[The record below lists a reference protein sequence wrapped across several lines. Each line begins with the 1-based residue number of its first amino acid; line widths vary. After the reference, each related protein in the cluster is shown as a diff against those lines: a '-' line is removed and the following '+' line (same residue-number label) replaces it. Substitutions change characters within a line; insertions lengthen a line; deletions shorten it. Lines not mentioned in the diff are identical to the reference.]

1 MKVRALK
8 RAQILLKADSGP
20 DGPAWSDSVIA
31 DALESFQ
38 VRWPISAADMLNAA

>member
-1 MKVRALK
+1 VRALK

-31 DALESFQ
+31 DALDVVPGTMANIRS
-38 VRWPISAADMLNAA
+38 R